1 MYTGAWRGKNPGLP
15 WGNLWAGLEAEV
27 AKIPKVAAKNFLA
40 DEVAVV
46 GFRLDGWHRLDSAVS
61 IDREGPAALTPGKR
75 ESVT

>member
-1 MYTGAWRGKNPGLP
+1 MRRQLSVERRFYD
-15 WGNLWAGLEAEV
+15 EAEV